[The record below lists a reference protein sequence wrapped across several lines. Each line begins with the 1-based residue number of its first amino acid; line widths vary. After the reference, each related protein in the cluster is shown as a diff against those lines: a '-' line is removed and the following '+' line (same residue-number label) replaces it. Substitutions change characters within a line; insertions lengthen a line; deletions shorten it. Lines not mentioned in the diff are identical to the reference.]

1 MNENKDYITNTEEAG
16 SVNISEEVIAAIAAT
31 AMLEVDGVAAMAGNI
46 GSDIAGMLG
55 KKSISKGI
63 KIVNE
68 EEGMKINA
76 SVLVKF
82 GCVITDVAKK
92 AQEAAANTI
101 EDMTGLKVNSVN
113 INVVGVVFDKDLKRE
128 VK

>member
-1 MNENKDYITNTEEAG
+1 MNENKDYITSKEDAG
-16 SVNISEEVIAAIAAT
+16 SINISEEVIAAIAAT
-31 AMLEVDGVAAMAGNI
+31 AMLEVEGVAAMAGNI
-46 GSDIAGMLG
+46 GSVIAGMLG

-63 KIVNE
+63 KIVNT

-76 SVLVKF
+76 SILVKF
-82 GCVITDVAKK
+82 GCVVTDVAKK
-92 AQEAAANTI
+92 AQETAVSAI

-113 INVVGVVFDKDLKRE
+113 INVVGVIFDRDTKKD